1 MTGHPPPSA
10 LFAAAPDALSPPLV
24 KRSVLLAG
32 HSTSISLEPIFW
44 DMLKRAAQRRGLS
57 INGLVAQ
64 IDDLRQGAAILM
76 PDADTD
82 AGLPALAANL
92 SSALRVFCVLEE
104 RRLGAL
110 TRD

>member
-1 MTGHPPPSA
+1 MTEHPLPSV
-10 LFAAAPDALSPPLV
+10 LFAAAPDSLAPPLV

-57 INGLVAQ
+57 INALVAQ
-64 IDDLRQGAAILM
+64 IDDLRQGAAILTGDAM
-76 PDADTD
+76 P
-82 AGLPALAANL
+82 GGPMLAANL

-104 RRLGAL
+104 RRLGAPSP
-110 TRD
+110 TSP